1 MLHHWPVMSAA
12 SDVSRVP
19 VELDGV
25 VDRLAEEF
33 HGVFAREAIA
43 DCVQDSYQRLLPA
56 RVETFLPLMAYRF
69 ARERLRACAVSQ
81 GRLPREVPEV
91 LFVCTANAGRSQLAA
106 ALLAH
111 EAAGRVV
118 ARSAGTGPAAAVQP
132 DVLTV
137 LAEVGIDPADAYPK
151 PLTEES
157 VAAADVVV
165 TLGCHDR
172 CPVLPGHRY
181 LDWNLPDP
189 AGAPLEDVRAV
200 RDEITARVRALLAEL
215 NAAPVA
221 P

>member
-1 MLHHWPVMSAA
+1 MSPP
-12 SDVSRVP
+12 SDAFSGP
-19 VELDGV
+19 VELDGT
-25 VDRLAEEF
+25 VDRLADEF
-33 HGVFAREAIA
+33 RGVFAREAIA
-43 DCVQDSYQRLLPA
+43 DCVYDSYERFLPA

-91 LFVCTANAGRSQLAA
+91 LFVCTHNAGRSQLAA
-106 ALLAH
+106 AVLEH
-111 EAAGRVV
+111 EAAGRVIV
-118 ARSAGTGPAAAVQP
+118 RSAGTAPAATVQP
-132 DVLTV
+132 EVLTV
-137 LAEVGIDPADAYPK
+137 LREVGIDPAEAYPK

-189 AGAPLEDVRAV
+189 AGAPLDAVRAL
-200 RDEITARVRALLAEL
+200 REEITARVRALVAEL
-215 NAAPVA
+215 DLTPVA
-221 P
+221 R